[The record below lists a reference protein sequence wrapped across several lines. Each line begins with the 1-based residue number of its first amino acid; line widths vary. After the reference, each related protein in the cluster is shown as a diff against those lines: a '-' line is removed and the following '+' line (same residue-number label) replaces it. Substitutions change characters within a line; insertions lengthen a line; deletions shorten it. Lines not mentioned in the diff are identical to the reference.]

1 MKKSIQILNGDR
13 TSFLNLCAF
22 PIGTPIV
29 AMLGSDTC
37 RIFILFDDS
46 LHSLGATQPSR
57 LPHFGSFF
65 SEKFFFPSKPL
76 CSSGFSWLL
85 CIGLETV
92 LKRIFSVVLRSRPNT
107 ELKK

>member
-22 PIGTPIV
+22 PIDPPIV

-37 RIFILFDDS
+37 RIFILFDDL
-46 LHSLGATQPSR
+46 LHSLGAIQPSR

-65 SEKFFFPSKPL
+65 LKSF
-76 CSSGFSWLL
+76 SSP
-85 CIGLETV
+85 
-92 LKRIFSVVLRSRPNT
+92 PN
-107 ELKK
+107 LNAPAVFLGCYALAWRLF

>member
-37 RIFILFDDS
+37 RIFILFDDL

-57 LPHFGSFF
+57 LPTLGAFFPKVFLPLQTFMLQRFFLVVMHWLGDCFKKNFF
-65 SEKFFFPSKPL
+65 S
-76 CSSGFSWLL
+76 GFAQ
-85 CIGLETV
+85 
-92 LKRIFSVVLRSRPNT
+92 PA
-107 ELKK
+107 